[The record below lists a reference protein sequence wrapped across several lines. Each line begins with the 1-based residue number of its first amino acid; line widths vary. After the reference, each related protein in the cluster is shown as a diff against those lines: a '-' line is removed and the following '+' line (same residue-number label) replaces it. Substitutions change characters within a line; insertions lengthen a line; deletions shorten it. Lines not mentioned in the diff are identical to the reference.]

1 MRDDIV
7 TLLES
12 WRNGDCP
19 AVIVCDQSISSPSAR
34 AAAAQKSLVIDLKPF
49 QCDFVGSFTRS
60 VAVVHVI
67 ED

>member
-1 MRDDIV
+1 
-7 TLLES
+7 
-12 WRNGDCP
+12 
-19 AVIVCDQSISSPSAR
+19 
-34 AAAAQKSLVIDLKPF
+34 VIDLKPF